1 MIVAQP
7 GIPFEILASEAPAGL
22 VGTITAEVYDP
33 TDASQ
38 VIAPFTAGITEPRPG
53 TYRAQISVATAGTY
67 RVRWTYDG
75 ESAEEDLTV
84 GGGGGA
90 IDPALVRPTVAEVS
104 ILERTRTVGLTS
116 GGLGGD
122 TSASDVTVFG
132 ADTRPTA
139 AEVELIIDQAVEAV
153 IAQIPDTVPVVFYGQ
168 IRHFAALYAAVLIEG
183 SFFRESLDEGSV
195 DLYRDLLTVGVPR
208 LAAAI
213 DEEVT
218 EEGAGGF
225 ASLPV
230 RSATVAA
237 AYPVWPVVVP

>member
-1 MIVAQP
+1 MTTPVP
-7 GIPFEILASEAPAGL
+7 P
-22 VGTITAEVYDP
+22 V
-33 TDASQ
+33 
-38 VIAPFTAGITEPRPG
+38 
-53 TYRAQISVATAGTY
+53 
-67 RVRWTYDG
+67 
-75 ESAEEDLTV
+75 
-84 GGGGGA
+84 
-90 IDPALVRPTVAEVS
+90 DPALVRPTVAEVS
-104 ILERTRTVGLTS
+104 ILERTRTVGMTS

-132 ADTRPTA
+132 TDTRPSA
-139 AEVELIIDQAVEAV
+139 AEVDLIIDQAVQAI
-153 IAQIPDTVPVVFYGQ
+153 IAQVPPLVPVVYYGQ

-195 DLYRDLLTVGVPR
+195 ELYQALLTVGVPG

-213 DEEVT
+213 DEEVA

-237 AYPVWPVVVP
+237 AYPWTELP

>member
-1 MIVAQP
+1 M
-7 GIPFEILASEAPAGL
+7 
-22 VGTITAEVYDP
+22 
-33 TDASQ
+33 
-38 VIAPFTAGITEPRPG
+38 
-53 TYRAQISVATAGTY
+53 
-67 RVRWTYDG
+67 
-75 ESAEEDLTV
+75 TV
-84 GGGGGA
+84 PVPVPP
-90 IDPALVRPTVAEVS
+90 IDPALVRPSVEEVS

-132 ADTRPTA
+132 TDTRPTA

-153 IAQIPDTVPVVFYGQ
+153 VAQVPPAVPVVYYGQ

-213 DEEVT
+213 EDEVA

-225 ASLPV
+225 ASVPV

-237 AYPVWPVVVP
+237 AYPVWPVVIP